1 MANEPQDP
9 KLPSP
14 SASDAPASESAPSR
28 TSRRRFLGTAGGAAV
43 GGAIASRVSL
53 VRAQSAEA
61 KESDKAR
68 QNAWQNERQRRHA
81 AQVRI
86 DAAWANY
93 QRPVAPQPT
102 NGDEERYANKI
113 GTDTRGLPHDANG
126 EVDLAAWGLA
136 AKAYASRDPADF
148 EKIPLGG
155 TRKQVNP
162 LGTLA
167 VSLSGLSAPQIGLP
181 PAPALASGW
190 KATEAVELYWKALL
204 RDVPFHEYANNA
216 DVHEAADEL
225 SSLPDYAGPKV
236 GGRVTPDVLFRG
248 SVTYVD
254 PSDPSGRTPK
264 HVVPPGVT
272 EGPYLSQFI
281 LRDIPY
287 GPTFASGAYRVPEA
301 IKEND
306 FLTSWDE
313 WLAVQNGQA
322 PTRSIKFAST
332 PRRLFTGRDLA
343 EWSHGGAPSFWGAAL
358 LLSTA
363 ASSNPSVPGGFG
375 APLSPTNPYN
385 KSKTQA
391 GAAASFALGYFQG
404 LLALAGSYAIRVE
417 YWQKWFVHRHLRPE
431 AYGGL
436 VHGKAALG
444 RDYPIHDYVLD
455 SVALA
460 RTFSKFGTYLL
471 PHAYPEGAPIHSSYP
486 GGNASVSSVG
496 ATLLKAFFDESWVI
510 PNPVQPDP
518 NDPTKLI
525 PYEGPPLT
533 VGGELNK
540 LALNSAHGRGWGGI
554 HARADSAAAFAAG
567 EQIAIGLLRA
577 ERKAL
582 VEPFDGF
589 TFTKF
594 DGTKVTI

>member
-1 MANEPQDP
+1 MANETHDP
-9 KLPSP
+9 NAPSP
-14 SASDAPASESAPSR
+14 AAEEATTPETPARRS
-28 TSRRRFLGTAGGAAV
+28 TRRRFLGAAGATTVGAAV
-43 GGAIASRVSL
+43 ASRVNL
-53 VRAQSAEA
+53 VRAQARGEPSAERGRNDA
-61 KESDKAR
+61 Y
-68 QNAWQNERQRRHA
+68 QNERQRRRA
-81 AQVRI
+81 TQVRI
-86 DAAWANY
+86 DAAWADY
-93 QRPVAPQPT
+93 QAPVAPQPT

-113 GTDTRGLPHDANG
+113 GTDTRGLPHDDKG
-126 EVDLAAWGLA
+126 EVDPAAWALAAR
-136 AKAYASRDPADF
+136 AYASRDPADF

-167 VSLSGLSAPQIGLP
+167 SSLLGVSAPQIALP

-204 RDVPFHEYANNA
+204 RDVPFHAYESHP

-225 SSLPDYAGPKV
+225 SSLPDYAGPKRN
-236 GGRVTPDVLFRG
+236 GRVTPDVLFRG

-254 PSDPSGRTPK
+254 PRDPTGRTPK
-264 HVVPPGVT
+264 HVIPPGVL
-272 EGPYLSQFI
+272 EGPYLSQLI

-287 GPTFASGAYRVPEA
+287 GGTNISGLFRVPVA
-301 IKEND
+301 AQEND
-306 FLTSWDE
+306 FLTSYDE
-313 WLAVQNGQA
+313 WLAVQNGAA
-322 PTRSIKFAST
+322 PKRSIKFDA
-332 PRRLFTGRDLA
+332 PRRIFTGRDLA

-358 LLSTA
+358 LLSA
-363 ASSNPSVPGGFG
+363 APSSDPSVVGGLG
-375 APLSPTNPYN
+375 APLSPTNPYL

-391 GAAASFALGYFQG
+391 GGSGSFAIGHLQG

-436 VHGKAALG
+436 LHGKAALG
-444 RDYPIHDYVLD
+444 RDYPIHEYALD
-455 SVALA
+455 SVAVA

-486 GGNASVSSVG
+486 GGNASVSSIG
-496 ATLLKAFFDESWVI
+496 ATLLKAFFDESYVI

-518 NDPTKLI
+518 RDPTKLI

-533 VGGELNK
+533 LGGELNK
-540 LALNSAHGRGWGGI
+540 LALNSAHGRGWAGI
-554 HARADSAAAFAAG
+554 HARSDSAAAFAAG
-567 EQIAIGLLRA
+567 EQVAISILRN

-582 VEPFDGF
+582 IEPFEGF

-594 DGTKVTI
+594 DGTKVTV